1 MKKKELTLVLG
12 AVLFSISMLLRNS
25 NQYLQLILIII
36 SYVIIGK
43 NVIFKF
49 VNNIKRGNYFDENTL
64 MTIATL
70 GAFMIGE
77 YPEAV
82 VVMLFYEV
90 GELFQSYAIG
100 KSRKSIAEL
109 MDIKA
114 EYANLYKNNEI
125 MQVEPDEV
133 QIGDI
138 IEIRPGE
145 KVPLDAE
152 IIEGETTINTSP
164 LTGES
169 IPLEAR
175 EGTKILS
182 GCININGVIKA
193 KVTKEYFDS
202 TVNKILDL
210 VENSVAKKSETER
223 LMTRFAKVYTPI
235 VVILAILLAIFP
247 PIILGDYNF
256 KMWIFRA
263 LAFLV
268 VSCPCAF
275 VLSIPLSFFSGIGA
289 ASRAGILIKGGN
301 YLESLSK
308 VDRIVFDK
316 TGTLTKGIFKVQKI
330 VLYNDKYT
338 EEETLRLVAFAESS
352 SNHPIAKSIVKY
364 YNKEIDKS
372 LIHSVKE
379 VSGKGIEASIEN
391 KIVMIGNEKLIS
403 VPNNFLNEE
412 IGTVLYIQIDGL
424 FIGYILISDEL
435 KKDTK
440 ETIRDLKKIGIKKTI
455 MLTGDRKNI
464 ANYIGNDIEID
475 EIYSELLPQD
485 KVDIFEKIISKNNS
499 KSKIAFVGDGINDAP
514 VLARADIG
522 IAMGAMGSD
531 AAIEAADIVIM
542 NDEPSKIIT
551 AIKLA
556 RKTIKIANQN
566 MLVAFGVKVLALI
579 LSALGIA
586 DMWMAVF
593 ADVGVTIIAV
603 LNSFRALKIEN
614 N

>member
-1 MKKKELTLVLG
+1 MKKKELTLILG

-82 VVMLFYEV
+82 AVMLFYEV

-352 SNHPIAKSIVKY
+352 SNHPIAKSIVKH

-412 IGTVLYIQIDGL
+412 IGTVLYIQIDGV

-455 MLTGDRKNI
+455 MLTGDRENI

-499 KSKIAFVGDGINDAP
+499 KSKVAFVGDGVNDAP

-551 AIKLA
+551 AIKSA

-603 LNSFRALKIEN
+603 LNSFRALKIDK
-614 N
+614 

>member
-1 MKKKELTLVLG
+1 MKKKELTFVLG

-82 VVMLFYEV
+82 AVMLFYEI

-352 SNHPIAKSIVKY
+352 SNHPIAKSIVKH

-499 KSKIAFVGDGINDAP
+499 KSKVAFVGDGVNDAP

-551 AIKLA
+551 AIKSA

-603 LNSFRALKIEN
+603 LNSFRALKIDK
-614 N
+614 

>member
-391 KIVMIGNEKLIS
+391 KIVIIGNEKLIS

-499 KSKIAFVGDGINDAP
+499 KSKVAFVGDGVNDAP

-551 AIKLA
+551 AIKSA

-603 LNSFRALKIEN
+603 LNSFRALKIDK
-614 N
+614 

>member
-1 MKKKELTLVLG
+1 M
-12 AVLFSISMLLRNS
+12 
-25 NQYLQLILIII
+25 
-36 SYVIIGK
+36 
-43 NVIFKF
+43 
-49 VNNIKRGNYFDENTL
+49 
-64 MTIATL
+64 
-70 GAFMIGE
+70 
-77 YPEAV
+77 
-82 VVMLFYEV
+82 
-90 GELFQSYAIG
+90 
-100 KSRKSIAEL
+100 
-109 MDIKA
+109 
-114 EYANLYKNNEI
+114 
-125 MQVEPDEV
+125 
-133 QIGDI
+133 
-138 IEIRPGE
+138 
-145 KVPLDAE
+145 
-152 IIEGETTINTSP
+152 
-164 LTGES
+164 
-169 IPLEAR
+169 
-175 EGTKILS
+175 
-182 GCININGVIKA
+182 
-193 KVTKEYFDS
+193 
-202 TVNKILDL
+202 
-210 VENSVAKKSETER
+210 
-223 LMTRFAKVYTPI
+223 
-235 VVILAILLAIFP
+235 
-247 PIILGDYNF
+247 
-256 KMWIFRA
+256 
-263 LAFLV
+263 
-268 VSCPCAF
+268 
-275 VLSIPLSFFSGIGA
+275 SFFSGIGA

-603 LNSFRALKIEN
+603 LNSFRALKIDK
-614 N
+614 

>member
-338 EEETLRLVAFAESS
+338 EEETLRLVAFSESS

-603 LNSFRALKIEN
+603 LNSFRALKIDK
-614 N
+614 

>member
-391 KIVMIGNEKLIS
+391 KIVMIGNEKLIF

-499 KSKIAFVGDGINDAP
+499 KSKVAFVGDGVNDAP

-551 AIKLA
+551 AIKSA

-603 LNSFRALKIEN
+603 LNSFRALKIDK
-614 N
+614 

>member
-1 MKKKELTLVLG
+1 
-12 AVLFSISMLLRNS
+12 
-25 NQYLQLILIII
+25 
-36 SYVIIGK
+36 
-43 NVIFKF
+43 
-49 VNNIKRGNYFDENTL
+49 
-64 MTIATL
+64 
-70 GAFMIGE
+70 MIGE

-499 KSKIAFVGDGINDAP
+499 KSKIAFVGINDAP

-603 LNSFRALKIEN
+603 LNSFRALKIDK
-614 N
+614 

>member
-1 MKKKELTLVLG
+1 MKKKELTFVLG

-82 VVMLFYEV
+82 AVMLFYEV

-352 SNHPIAKSIVKY
+352 SNHPIAKSIVRH

-464 ANYIGNDIEID
+464 ANYIGNNIEID

-603 LNSFRALKIEN
+603 LNSFRALKIDK
-614 N
+614 

>member
-1 MKKKELTLVLG
+1 MKKKELTFVLG

-82 VVMLFYEV
+82 AVMLFYEV

-352 SNHPIAKSIVKY
+352 SNHPIAKSIVKH

-499 KSKIAFVGDGINDAP
+499 KSKVAFVGDGVNDAP

-551 AIKLA
+551 AIKSA

-603 LNSFRALKIEN
+603 LNSFRALKIDK
-614 N
+614 

>member
-82 VVMLFYEV
+82 AVMLFYEV

-352 SNHPIAKSIVKY
+352 SNHPIAKSIVRH

-464 ANYIGNDIEID
+464 ANYIGNNIEID

-603 LNSFRALKIEN
+603 LNSFRALKIDK
-614 N
+614 

>member
-82 VVMLFYEV
+82 AVMLFYEI

-603 LNSFRALKIEN
+603 LNSFRALKIDK
-614 N
+614 

>member
-12 AVLFSISMLLRNS
+12 AVLFSISMLLRNT

-603 LNSFRALKIEN
+603 LNSFRALKIDK
-614 N
+614 

>member
-603 LNSFRALKIEN
+603 LNSFRALKIDK
-614 N
+614 

>member
-499 KSKIAFVGDGINDAP
+499 KSKVAFVGDGVNDAP

-551 AIKLA
+551 AIKSA

-603 LNSFRALKIEN
+603 LNSFRALKIDK
-614 N
+614 

>member
-235 VVILAILLAIFP
+235 VVILAILLAIFL

-603 LNSFRALKIEN
+603 LNSFRALKIDK
-614 N
+614 

>member
-338 EEETLRLVAFAESS
+338 EEETLRLVAFAEFS

-603 LNSFRALKIEN
+603 LNSFRALKIDK
-614 N
+614 

>member
-379 VSGKGIEASIEN
+379 VSGNRKEARKQKKKEMKGNQKIKSDPN
-391 KIVMIGNEKLIS
+391 KNINQ
-403 VPNNFLNEE
+403 E

-603 LNSFRALKIEN
+603 LNSFRALKIDK
-614 N
+614 

>member
-275 VLSIPLSFFSGIGA
+275 VLSIPLSFFCGIGA

-603 LNSFRALKIEN
+603 LNSFRALKIDK
-614 N
+614 

>member
-82 VVMLFYEV
+82 AVMLFYEV

-352 SNHPIAKSIVKY
+352 SNHPIAKSIVKH

-440 ETIRDLKKIGIKKTI
+440 ENIRDLKKIGIKKTI

-499 KSKIAFVGDGINDAP
+499 KSKVAFVGDGVNDAP

-551 AIKLA
+551 AIKSA

-603 LNSFRALKIEN
+603 LNSFRALKIDK
-614 N
+614 

>member
-82 VVMLFYEV
+82 AVMLFYEV

-403 VPNNFLNEE
+403 VPNNFLNKE

-499 KSKIAFVGDGINDAP
+499 KSKVAFVGDGVNDAP

-551 AIKLA
+551 AIKSA

-603 LNSFRALKIEN
+603 LNSFRALKIDK
-614 N
+614 

>member
-82 VVMLFYEV
+82 AVMLFYEV

-352 SNHPIAKSIVKY
+352 SNHPIAKSIVKH

-603 LNSFRALKIEN
+603 LNSFRALKIDK
-614 N
+614 

>member
-82 VVMLFYEV
+82 AVMLFYEI

-352 SNHPIAKSIVKY
+352 SNHPIAKSIVKH

-499 KSKIAFVGDGINDAP
+499 KSKVAFVGDGVNDAP

-551 AIKLA
+551 AIKSA

-603 LNSFRALKIEN
+603 LNSFRALKIDK
-614 N
+614 

>member
-82 VVMLFYEV
+82 AVMLFYEV

-352 SNHPIAKSIVKY
+352 SNHPIAKSIVRH

-440 ETIRDLKKIGIKKTI
+440 ETI
-455 MLTGDRKNI
+455 
-464 ANYIGNDIEID
+464 
-475 EIYSELLPQD
+475 
-485 KVDIFEKIISKNNS
+485 
-499 KSKIAFVGDGINDAP
+499 
-514 VLARADIG
+514 
-522 IAMGAMGSD
+522 
-531 AAIEAADIVIM
+531 
-542 NDEPSKIIT
+542 
-551 AIKLA
+551 
-556 RKTIKIANQN
+556 
-566 MLVAFGVKVLALI
+566 
-579 LSALGIA
+579 
-586 DMWMAVF
+586 
-593 ADVGVTIIAV
+593 
-603 LNSFRALKIEN
+603 
-614 N
+614 

>member
-36 SYVIIGK
+36 SYVVIGK

-603 LNSFRALKIEN
+603 LNSFRALKIDK
-614 N
+614 

>member
-289 ASRAGILIKGGN
+289 ASRA
-301 YLESLSK
+301 
-308 VDRIVFDK
+308 
-316 TGTLTKGIFKVQKI
+316 GTLTKGIFKVQKI

-603 LNSFRALKIEN
+603 LNSFRALKIDK
-614 N
+614 

>member
-82 VVMLFYEV
+82 AVMLFYEV

-352 SNHPIAKSIVKY
+352 SNHPIAKSIVKH

-455 MLTGDRKNI
+455 MLTGDRENI

-499 KSKIAFVGDGINDAP
+499 KSKVAFVGDGVNDAP

-551 AIKLA
+551 AIKSA

-603 LNSFRALKIEN
+603 LNSFRALKIDK
-614 N
+614 

>member
-1 MKKKELTLVLG
+1 MKKKELTLILG

-49 VNNIKRGNYFDENTL
+49 ANNIKRGNYFDENTL

-82 VVMLFYEV
+82 AVMLFYEV

-352 SNHPIAKSIVKY
+352 SNHPIAKSIVKH

-499 KSKIAFVGDGINDAP
+499 KSKVAFVGDGVNDAP

-551 AIKLA
+551 AIKSA

-603 LNSFRALKIEN
+603 LNSFRALKIDK
-614 N
+614 

>member
-49 VNNIKRGNYFDENTL
+49 VNNIKPGNYFDENTL

-379 VSGKGIEASIEN
+379 VSGKGIEASIAN

-603 LNSFRALKIEN
+603 LNSFRALKIDK
-614 N
+614 

>member
-82 VVMLFYEV
+82 AVMLFYEV

-193 KVTKEYFDS
+193 KITKEYFDS

-352 SNHPIAKSIVKY
+352 SNHPIAKSIVKH

-391 KIVMIGNEKLIS
+391 KIVIIGNEKLIS

-499 KSKIAFVGDGINDAP
+499 KSKVAFVGDGVNDAP

-551 AIKLA
+551 AIKSA

-603 LNSFRALKIEN
+603 LNSFRALKIDK
-614 N
+614 

>member
-82 VVMLFYEV
+82 AVMLFYEV

-603 LNSFRALKIEN
+603 LNSFRALKIDK
-614 N
+614 

>member
-352 SNHPIAKSIVKY
+352 SNHPIAKSIVKH

-603 LNSFRALKIEN
+603 LNSFRALKIDK
-614 N
+614 

>member
-114 EYANLYKNNEI
+114 EYANVYKNDEI

-603 LNSFRALKIEN
+603 LNSFRALKIDK
-614 N
+614 

>member
-1 MKKKELTLVLG
+1 MKKKELTLILG

-82 VVMLFYEV
+82 AVMLFYEV

-352 SNHPIAKSIVKY
+352 SNHPIAKSIVKH

-499 KSKIAFVGDGINDAP
+499 KSKVAFVGDGVNDAP

-551 AIKLA
+551 AIKSA

-603 LNSFRALKIEN
+603 LNSFRALKIDK
-614 N
+614 

>member
-235 VVILAILLAIFP
+235 VVILAILLSIFP

-603 LNSFRALKIEN
+603 LNSFRALKIDK
-614 N
+614 

>member
-424 FIGYILISDEL
+424 FIGYVLISDEL

-603 LNSFRALKIEN
+603 LNSFRALKIDK
-614 N
+614 

>member
-114 EYANLYKNNEI
+114 EYANLYKNNKI

-603 LNSFRALKIEN
+603 LNSFRALKIDK
-614 N
+614 